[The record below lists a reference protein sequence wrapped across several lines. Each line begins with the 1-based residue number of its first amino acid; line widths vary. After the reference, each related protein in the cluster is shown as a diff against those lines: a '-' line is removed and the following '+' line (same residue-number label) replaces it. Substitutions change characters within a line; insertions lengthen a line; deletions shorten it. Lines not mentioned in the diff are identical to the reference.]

1 MSGIA
6 GAVKACFSCTR
17 ELAQD
22 PEMQELAGEV
32 MKELAPL
39 AQAAA
44 MSWID
49 SKKTEA
55 NFGEHTVNV
64 GNKDVKFILRV
75 GQNWDL
81 QAIADAAY
89 KKDFKGIAYSAKT
102 ADSIAFTKDEFIKHI
117 LSRSKEDKRIKRAV
131 EAAEVVKGI
140 VEGIVKESKIT
151 LRVKRSDDPKTG
163 EARYK
168 GVDFTFDP
176 DMSKVTDFI
185 RNPEGGIKI
194 SQLLRFSV
202 SDKDLTLVKR
212 NFARFESKTN
222 EFFTVREMQKLMS
235 GQSKNKD
242 VQKIML
248 AINVM
253 KEIVE
258 LAISAK
264 QGIPAGDGKDEES
277 A

>member
-1 MSGIA
+1 MSGVA
-6 GAVKACFSCTR
+6 GAVKACFSCTK

-22 PEMQELAGEV
+22 PEMQQLAGEV

-49 SKKTEA
+49 NKKTEA
-55 NFGEHTVNV
+55 SFGEHTVKVND
-64 GNKDVKFILRV
+64 KDVQFILRV

-81 QAIADAAY
+81 QAIADAAN

-117 LSRSKEDKRIKRAV
+117 LSRSKEDRRIKRAV

-140 VEGIVKESKIT
+140 VEGIIKESKVT
-151 LRVKRSDDPKTG
+151 LSVKRSNDPKTG

-176 DMSKVTDFI
+176 DMSKVTNFI
-185 RNPEGGIKI
+185 RNPEGGIRI
-194 SQLLRFSV
+194 SELLRFSV
-202 SDKDLTLVKR
+202 SDKDLELVKR
-212 NFARFESKTN
+212 HFTKFASKTD
-222 EFFTVREMQKLMS
+222 EFFTVSQMKRLMS
-235 GQSKNKD
+235 GQSENKD
-242 VQKIML
+242 VQNIML
-248 AINVM
+248 AINIL
-253 KEIVE
+253 KEVVE

-264 QGIPAGDGKDEES
+264 KGIPAGDGKAE